1 MAEAGIAHVK
11 QNFSFEKYEK
21 QWVDFMT
28 KVHEENGSWDTRE
41 NYNGITFKEIA

>member
-21 QWVDFMT
+21 QWVELMDRVVQGKWFLG
-28 KVHEENGSWDTRE
+28 N
-41 NYNGITFKEIA
+41 